1 MKPTLTL
8 PEAIRARNEAREQ
21 LKADEAALALAT
33 QQRDTAKAAH
43 VELLAEDDAAV
54 ERASRR
60 YERDLRAG
68 KAGPLAAVAP
78 SAEHMT
84 RLITSEQTLR
94 AIEKTLA
101 SLQSARLN
109 SERRLASAETALQTA
124 AFAAIG
130 EKADARAAR
139 LEALRAQV
147 DEEER
152 ILGAVRDLPGFR
164 PSLAV
169 FRALRDTMNLPISEL
184 SPTGSWDPAWNT
196 PLNERDRVPVD
207 AHKYWTDLRQ
217 RLLTGESA
225 DPTSPDVA
233 AA

>member
-8 PEAIRARNEAREQ
+8 SQAIRARNEAREQ
-21 LKADEAALALAT
+21 LKVDEAALALAT

-43 VELLAEDDAAV
+43 VELLAEDEAAV
-54 ERASRR
+54 DRASRR
-60 YERDLRAG
+60 YERALRAG

-78 SAEHMT
+78 SAEHLSRRVT
-84 RLITSEQTLR
+84 AEQTLR

-101 SLQSARLN
+101 SLQTARLN
-109 SERRLASAETALQTA
+109 SDRRLASAEAALQTA

-130 EKADARAAR
+130 EKADARAAW

-164 PSLAV
+164 PSLKV
-169 FRALRDTMNLPISEL
+169 FRALRDTLNLPINEL
-184 SPTGSWDPAWNT
+184 SPTGSWDKAWST
-196 PLNERDRVPVD
+196 PVNERDRVPVD
-207 AHKYWTDLRQ
+207 AQRYWTDL
-217 RLLTGESA
+217 LASLTSGEDA
-225 DPTSPDVA
+225 DPTA
-233 AA
+233 AAA